1 MRVYRVEA
9 TIGGTVVA
17 TRYGS
22 TAADGKAKRDELMA
36 KFGASK
42 KEMTVEQVEIPT
54 AKADLL
60 LFINE
65 LSAKADAKMDED
77 EKEGE

>member
-1 MRVYRVEA
+1 MRVYKVEA
-9 TIGGTVVA
+9 TIGAVVA

-22 TAADGKAKRDELMA
+22 TAADGKVKRDELMA

-42 KEMTVEQVEIPT
+42 KEVTVEQVEIPT
-54 AKADLL
+54 SKADLL

-65 LSAKADAKMDED
+65 LSAKADAEIA
-77 EKEGE
+77 EKEAE

>member
-1 MRVYRVEA
+1 MRVYKVEA
-9 TIGGTVVA
+9 TIGVTVA

-22 TAADGKAKRDELMA
+22 TAADGKVKRDELMA

-65 LSAKADAKMDED
+65 LSAKADSKMDE
-77 EKEGE
+77 KEAEQ